1 MTKTYHTKHPEI
13 VGDKALESSEVASN
27 ESGSKSHR
35 TPMERSQNCCC
46 EKAPFKSERPGLQK
60 KSGPNFQL
68 RGVGNL
74 SMVLGSSWFQ
84 LFTPKGKQP
93 NIDLKVPV
101 ILSVSILD

>member
-1 MTKTYHTKHPEI
+1 MTKTYLTKHPEI

-27 ESGSKSHR
+27 ESGSKSR
-35 TPMERSQNCCC
+35 TPVERSQNCCC

-93 NIDLKVPV
+93 NINLKVPM